1 MVKQVEENAGTKRGG
16 CCDELPKRGD
26 FTGGVVSNVARSFV
40 GSTGERDL
48 DAKIMDL
55 VNGLSS
61 VSDKN
66 LLAEMI
72 TTAVRMA
79 RGNTEVSDF
88 KIANRTLREMRESNE
103 VFHPY
108 RSIRKVSLFGSAR
121 TKSDEPEYIAGVKF
135 SRRMKEEGFMT
146 ITGAGPGIMAA
157 GNEGATRDFSFG
169 LNITLPFEASANSF
183 IKGDPKLIDY
193 DFFFTRKLAFVKE
206 AHAAVGMPGGVG
218 TMDEVFEALTLIQ
231 TGKVTVYPIICL
243 DAKGGTYW
251 KAWNQF
257 VVEHLSRLKL
267 ISDTDFHL
275 FTVTDDIDE
284 AVAEIVHFYKTF
296 HSYRYVGDQL
306 VVRLNAELTDAAVNQ
321 LTDNFDDII
330 KVGKVEKCEPLEAED
345 SEPEFCDLFR
355 IKLRHK
361 RRDFGR
367 LRQFINAI
375 NDSDTLA

>member
-1 MVKQVEENAGTKRGG
+1 MVFLCSSWGMAKKDKENAM
-16 CCDELPKRGD
+16 PKRGD
-26 FTGGVVSNVARSFV
+26 FTGGVVSNVACSFV
-40 GSTGERDL
+40 GSTGEREL
-48 DAKIMDL
+48 DQKILEL
-55 VNGLSS
+55 VDGLSS
-61 VSDKN
+61 VSDKC

-79 RGNTEVSDF
+79 RGNTEISDF
-88 KIANRTLREMRESNE
+88 KIANRTLREMRETNE

-108 RSIRKVSLFGSAR
+108 RNVRKVSLFGSAR
-121 TKSDEPEYIAGVKF
+121 TKPDEPEYQAGVEF
-135 SRRMKEEGFMT
+135 SRRMTEEGFMT

-157 GNEGATRDFSFG
+157 GNEGATRDHSFG
-169 LNITLPFEASANSF
+169 LNITLPFEASANAF

-284 AVAEIVHFYKTF
+284 AVNEIVHFYKVF
-296 HSYRYVGDQL
+296 HSYRFVGDQIVL
-306 VVRLNAELTDAAVNQ
+306 RLTSQ
-321 LTDNFDDII
+321 LTDQAIKKLEDAFQDII
-330 KVGKVEKCEPLEAED
+330 KVGSIEKCKPLTEEE
-345 SEPEFCDLFR
+345 SEPEFDDLFR
-355 IKLRHK
+355 IKFRHK

-367 LRQFINAI
+367 LRQFIDAI
-375 NDSDTLA
+375 NDSDIEA

>member
-1 MVKQVEENAGTKRGG
+1 MARKVKKDTIS
-16 CCDELPKRGD
+16 KRGD
-26 FTGGVVSNVARSFV
+26 FTGGVVSNVACSFV
-40 GSTGERDL
+40 GSTGERGL
-48 DAKIMDL
+48 DQKIMGL
-55 VNGLSS
+55 VSEMSG
-61 VSDKN
+61 VSDQC

-79 RGNTEVSDF
+79 RGNTGISDF

-121 TKSDEPEYIAGVKF
+121 TKPDEPEYIAGVEF

-157 GNEGATRDFSFG
+157 GNEGASREHSFG
-169 LNITLPFEASANSF
+169 LNITLPFEASANAF

-206 AHAAVGMPGGVG
+206 AHAAVGMPGGIG

-257 VVEHLSRLKL
+257 VTEHLSRLKL
-267 ISDTDFHL
+267 ISDSDFHL

-306 VVRLNAELTDAAVNQ
+306 VVRLNAQ
-321 LTDNFDDII
+321 LTNTAVTQLTEDFSDII
-330 KVGKVEKCEPLEAED
+330 KVGEVEKCQPLEEEG
-345 SEPEFCDLFR
+345 SEPEFDDLFR
-355 IKLRHK
+355 IKFRHK

-367 LRQFINAI
+367 LRLFINAI
-375 NDSDTLA
+375 NDSETED